1 MKEDLKIKIDKFL
14 KVANSETIWELYY
27 TEDNSNN
34 NYMFCDKK
42 NNNIVFCFSNYEE
55 LEDFITDKIENYKI
69 ENASDEIK
77 EVFEEYFIKSSIEDK
92 LNIYSCKY

>member
-14 KVANSETIWELYY
+14 KVANSETVWELYY

-42 NNNIVFCFSNYEE
+42 
-55 LEDFITDKIENYKI
+55 K
-69 ENASDEIK
+69 
-77 EVFEEYFIKSSIEDK
+77 
-92 LNIYSCKY
+92 

>member
-42 NNNIVFCFSNYEE
+42 NNIVFCFSNYEE

-77 EVFEEYFIKSSIEDK
+77 EVFEEYFIKC
-92 LNIYSCKY
+92 YSFLKR

>member
-69 ENASDEIK
+69 ENTSDEIK

>member
-34 NYMFCDKK
+34 NFNFDFETVMKQLDEIAYEFT
-42 NNNIVFCFSNYEE
+42 NYEVK
-55 LEDFITDKIENYKI
+55 KIM
-69 ENASDEIK
+69 
-77 EVFEEYFIKSSIEDK
+77 K
-92 LNIYSCKY
+92 L